1 MLNTEFA
8 SAAYA
13 QDGQSHGPLVLLV
26 GDDAACLGDYAATL
40 AALGQAHRIA
50 ETPDRA
56 IDILTE
62 DERIGIL
69 LTDAGMHGVQLIK
82 TIADR
87 ISQHRLIIPVFIADV
102 ADADL
107 VVETMRLGVADF
119 LRKPVTRADLSSAM
133 ARARTIW
140 SQRQQS
146 GDPATLTML
155 SEQITGLVA
164 ALEQARS
171 ITAPQGSQRPSSVQR
186 QIERYIANQRKRAQ
200 HFPDQALCET
210 SWKILLDLALA
221 HLKGKPVAVSSA
233 CIASEAPVSTALR
246 RIRELCDAGLLVRWP
261 DPTDGRRDMLSLSD
275 ECFRSME
282 AYFTQHY
289 QEA

>member
-26 GDDAACLGDYAATL
+26 GDDAACLGDYAGTL
-40 AALGQAHRIA
+40 AALGLAHRIA

-69 LTDAGMHGVQLIK
+69 LTDTGMHGVQLIK

-87 ISQHRLIIPVFIADV
+87 VGQHRLIIPVFIADV

-119 LRKPVTRADLSSAM
+119 LRKPVTRSDLSSAM

>member
-8 SAAYA
+8 SAACA

-26 GDDAACLGDYAATL
+26 GDDTACLGDYTATL
-40 AALGQAHRIA
+40 AALGLAHRIA

-56 IDILTE
+56 INILTE

-87 ISQHRLIIPVFIADV
+87 IGQHRLIIPVFIADV